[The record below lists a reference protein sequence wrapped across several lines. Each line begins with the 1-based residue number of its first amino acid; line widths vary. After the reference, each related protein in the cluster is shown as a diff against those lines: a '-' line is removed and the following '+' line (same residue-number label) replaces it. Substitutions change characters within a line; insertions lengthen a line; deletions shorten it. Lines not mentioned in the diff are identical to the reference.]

1 MKTDLATTSY
11 SITVNGNPVM
21 KLPARKK
28 TLTWVKSVADY
39 ADKKN
44 SMYFSNST
52 RTTISTA
59 IIDMDLYNGKIHMG
73 DLVHLLN
80 PLDLQT
86 IDATREIKHYPIAAP
101 IIDLLVGEEIKAPF
115 EPQVKVT
122 NNVAIEE
129 KQKVLKEVVSAFID
143 NITETFQGDEEQ
155 LKAEVTK
162 FQRYIRYTY
171 KDLSE
176 KKATALLTHYW
187 NELNLHS
194 IFIEGYRLALL
205 TTEEAYDIDI
215 INGNPVMDV
224 IDRTRLKTWG
234 SNTNRLEDSDII
246 TIEDHYSPGSLIDAY
261 GDQLSDEDVERI
273 VNGNIGFNGQ
283 QYDKP
288 YGDVTHE
295 FIDAKGRFSNT
306 DVNKHILDEPLSENL
321 VDSEGNIRTLK
332 VRFKSYKKVK
342 KVSYQDPV
350 TGEQQQ
356 KTVDERYSLA
366 EGEVLS
372 GTIWISDWWKV
383 TKIGFDIY
391 TDIKHLPFRY
401 NRLGSP
407 EEGHPGIVGEV
418 YNLSKRTAIS
428 AMSRMKPYQYLYDII
443 IDRMV
448 VAMSKNIGPILE
460 MGLERKPADWN
471 TKKWLS
477 YIFKYNTKFV
487 DNFNEINKG
496 SAQGQLA
503 GNLAS
508 GRDQQL
514 SLDFGNYIQQLVN
527 MAEYIKAAAGDIIGV
542 SPQRKGAI
550 QNRETV
556 GGVERATS
564 QSSYIT
570 EWYSYKHEQ
579 VKLRALNVF
588 IEAAKSALKDNP
600 KKIQLIQ
607 ESQVASIMEVV
618 EDDFINA
625 DLGVFVSGSRDV
637 REHKQVLEQA
647 AQAYMQN
654 GGSFSFVFDVLF
666 SDSMSEKRRLIEE
679 HEEQT
684 KQEAQQARESEA
696 NNIKAQAQAVSDDKD
711 KDREVAKYKANLDAK
726 VKLKMKQMDM
736 IVADGKITNEE
747 HKSLASLKGDILKL
761 EAAMVDNDANREVK
775 REEIKQKKDQAGQQ
789 AQAKQ
794 Q

>member
-1 MKTDLATTSY
+1 MKTDLATTSF
-11 SITVNGNPVM
+11 SVTVNGNPVM

-28 TLTWVKSVADY
+28 NLAWVKSIADY
-39 ADKKN
+39 ADHKN
-44 SMYFSNST
+44 SMYFSNRT
-52 RTTISTA
+52 RTDISSA

-86 IDATREIKHYPIAAP
+86 IDSSREIKHYPIAAP

-129 KQKVLKEVVSAFID
+129 KQNVLKGVVSEFVNEVAENF
-143 NITETFQGDEEQ
+143 EGDEEQ
-155 LKAEVTK
+155 LKTEVNK

-171 KDLSE
+171 KDLVE
-176 KKATALLTHYW
+176 KKASALLTHYW

-194 IFIEGYRLALL
+194 VFIEGYRLALL
-205 TTEEAYDIDI
+205 TAEEAYDIDI
-215 INGNPVMDV
+215 INGSPTLS
-224 IDRTRLKTWG
+224 ILDRTRLKTWG

-261 GDQLSDEDVERI
+261 GSQLSDEEVERI
-273 VNGNIGFNGQ
+273 VNGNVGFNGQ
-283 QYDKP
+283 GYDKP

-306 DVNKHILDEPLSENL
+306 DVHKHILDEPLSENL
-321 VDSEGNIRTLK
+321 VDSDGNIRCLK

-342 KVSYQDPV
+342 KVGYQDPT

-356 KTVDERYSLA
+356 KTVDERYRLI
-366 EGEVLS
+366 EGEVLMS
-372 GTIWISDWWKV
+372 TMWISDWWKV
-383 TKIGFDIY
+383 TKIGYDIY
-391 TDIKHLPFRY
+391 TDIEHLPFRY

-418 YNLSKRTAIS
+418 YNLSKRTALS
-428 AMSRMKPYQYLYDII
+428 AMTRMKPYQYLYDII

-460 MGLERKPADWN
+460 MGLERKPSGWN

-477 YIFKYNTKFV
+477 YIFKYNAKFV

-496 SAQGQLA
+496 SAEGQLA

-527 MAEYIKAAAGDIIGV
+527 MAEYVKAAAGDIIGV

-600 KKIQLIQ
+600 KKLQLIQ
-607 ESQVASIMEVV
+607 ESQVTSIMEVV
-618 EDDFINA
+618 EDDFINV

-637 REHKQVLEQA
+637 KEHKQVLEQA

-679 HEEQT
+679 HEEQV
-684 KQEAQQARESEA
+684 KQDEQKARESESA
-696 NNIKAQAQAVSDDKD
+696 NIKAQTDAVTKDKD
-711 KDREVAKYKANLDAK
+711 KDRALSKYKADLEAK
-726 VKLKMKQMDM
+726 VDLKMKQMDLV
-736 IVADGKITNEE
+736 VADGKITNDEV
-747 HKSLASLKGDILKL
+747 KSLASLKSDILKL
-761 EAAMVDNDANREVK
+761 DASMAESDADRSVK
-775 REEIKQKKDQAGQQ
+775 REEIAQKRE
-789 AQAKQ
+789 QAKQ
-794 Q
+794 QGQARQQ